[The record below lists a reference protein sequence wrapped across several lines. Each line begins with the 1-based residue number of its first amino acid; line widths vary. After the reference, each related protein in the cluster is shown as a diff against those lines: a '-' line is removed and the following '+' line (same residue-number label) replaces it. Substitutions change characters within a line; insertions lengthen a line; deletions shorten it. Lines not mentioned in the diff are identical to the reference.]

1 MRKHILSA
9 IAFILVFSPGFA
21 QSSISPKDAGKYVG
35 DKVTVCGKTSGFKKD
50 GTRPT
55 LIYIG
60 SGTASSQMNI
70 VINSGDLKNF
80 PYKPEEYL
88 TNKNVCVSG
97 KVSEQNGKPEIV
109 VRSPENIRVE
119 EETGDV
125 EIRPL
130 SLEGLN
136 RYFEEK

>member
-1 MRKHILSA
+1 MIKNLLFA
-9 IAFILVFSPGFA
+9 IASGLVLSPGIA

-35 DKVTVCGKTSGFKKD
+35 DKVTVCGKTSGSKKESS
-50 GTRPT
+50 RPT

-70 VINSGDLKNF
+70 VINPGDLKNF

-88 TNKNVCVSG
+88 TNKTVCVSG
-97 KVSEQNGKPEIV
+97 KVTDQNGKPEIV
-109 VRSPENIRVE
+109 VRGPENIRVE
-119 EETGDV
+119 DETGDV

-136 RYFEEK
+136 RYFEE